1 MEHDLQLTNILL
13 FFRRMENAFEKE
25 YVNGGLNGEQ
35 VLIGNNRAIFCD
47 NNLKVE
53 KHLKNPRIFSQTV
66 SIGELQPE
74 DIWMSE
80 GKLLVLKGSS
90 SATSRQGY
98 YDPWEPLDD
107 YQVGFLSEN

>member
-1 MEHDLQLTNILL
+1 M
-13 FFRRMENAFEKE
+13 
-25 YVNGGLNGEQ
+25 
-35 VLIGNNRAIFCD
+35 
-47 NNLKVE
+47 
-53 KHLKNPRIFSQTV
+53 V
-66 SIGELQPE
+66 SIGDLAPA

-107 YQVGFLSEN
+107 YQVGLDLIQYFGGIFKTRLPDGKI